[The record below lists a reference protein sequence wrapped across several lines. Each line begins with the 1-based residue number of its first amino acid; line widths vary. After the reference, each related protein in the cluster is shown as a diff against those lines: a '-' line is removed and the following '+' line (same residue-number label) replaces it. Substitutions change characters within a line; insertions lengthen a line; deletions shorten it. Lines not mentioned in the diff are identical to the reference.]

1 MRSQLISLV
10 DKELVRLTLIN
21 FLFIFPLVDKEQQ
34 VTQKLYI
41 CHPNIIL
48 FYLAGLAVVQ
58 IPEFDMSV
66 AHGNEVR
73 AVLGEGHT
81 CHLTGHLVGSHH
93 HILL

>member
-1 MRSQLISLV
+1 M
-10 DKELVRLTLIN
+10 LIN
-21 FLFIFPLVDKEQQ
+21 VLFIFPLVEKEQQ
-34 VTQKLYI
+34 VTQKLYSYI

-66 AHGNEVR
+66 THGNEVR
-73 AVLGEGHT
+73 AVLREGHARD
-81 CHLTGHLVGSHH
+81 LTGHLVGSHH